1 MRHLLTSLTHTRME
15 LLSTRVC
22 GVHCCCPSP
31 RRLLPLSTCCEV
43 SRCSLKCPS
52 LCFVRC
58 QPPLPWPSPMC
69 CIPPVKP
76 GSTFLYWLKYGTL
89 QYTII
94 SPIISIIAM
103 VLNFFGLYGD
113 GEFAADHGYVYIS
126 FVQNCT
132 QLISL
137 YCLVWLYVA
146 MKNELAPFSP
156 MAKFLVVKSVV
167 FFTFWYTAAALTP
180 TPLTH
185 TDSLPSS
192 TLRLLTCVAV
202 LCAMA
207 GNQWGWLCW

>member
-1 MRHLLTSLTHTRME
+1 
-15 LLSTRVC
+15 
-22 GVHCCCPSP
+22 
-31 RRLLPLSTCCEV
+31 
-43 SRCSLKCPS
+43 
-52 LCFVRC
+52 
-58 QPPLPWPSPMC
+58 MC

-103 VLNFFGLYGD
+103 VLNFFSLYGD
-113 GEFAADHGYVYIS
+113 GEFAADRGYMYIS

-167 FFTFWYTAAALTP
+167 FFTFWYTQAHTRTHTPHKLTP
-180 TPLTH
+180 ARSQTG
-185 TDSLPSS
+185 
-192 TLRLLTCVAV
+192 
-202 LCAMA
+202 CAC
-207 GNQWGWLCW
+207 GS